1 MQAQAAPLA
10 QYQALM
16 PFMQMV
22 PAGLGTRI
30 DTQFTQ
36 APSPLQAGIGTGLA
50 TLGALGNFFNPQ
62 RT

>member
-16 PFMQMV
+16 PFINMV
-22 PAGLGTRI
+22 PKGQTQIG
-30 DTQFTQ
+30 TQFAP
-36 APSPLQAGIGTGLA
+36 APSPIQAGIGTGLA
-50 TLGALGNFFNPQ
+50 TLGALGDFFNPQ